1 MPAGQDLAA
10 TVGACSPAEGQ
21 QIIKDATARGVDPL
35 ALVCARLRIGDELAY
50 ARAAHW
56 AGLAFMLDLP
66 DIRRFPSPEI
76 ERDRIAGTR
85 ALKLKVIDRDVTFM
99 APDFRHFLTLRSRA
113 RDDPE
118 ARRHM
123 CIVPLRRLRRAL
135 VLRHRDAL
143 IGFSRNNLMA
153 AWPNATAR
161 LGPGLRIGFV
171 VLLLALLIAAV
182 VAPFEARP
190 VLVPM
195 MFVLLVL
202 PSWFRIAAL
211 IDRKDPPA
219 EPRSALAG
227 DAALPVYSLLIPLR
241 DEAQMVPQLLAA
253 IGGLDYPPEK
263 LDVKFIVEEDS
274 PETLAAVEAGIA
286 GTGFEL
292 VTVPSAAPHTKP
304 KALNFALPLVRGDFV
319 VVYDAEDLPEPDQ
332 LRRTATRFLAEP
344 ALGCIQAELVPDNAN
359 ENVLTALF
367 ASEYG
372 GQFGV
377 LLPALARWGFPMPL
391 GGTSNHFRTAA
402 LKRIGGWDA
411 FNVTEDADLGL
422 RLARLRIPTSTITA
436 RTYEEAPVSASAWFR
451 QRTRWMKGWMQTFM
465 VHNRR
470 PLRLLRDL
478 GPTNFLAFEIY
489 VSGMIF
495 TSPLHTLYMLAVLV
509 NLVLGRP
516 AVSEPDIW
524 SFLEM
529 FTLVAGYL
537 SAVGVSIIG
546 LTRLGRARLLVYQL
560 LLPVYWGMM
569 GLASFRAAFELVA
582 RPYHWSK
589 TSHGISLMSHPPGG
603 LVSAQRQKS

>member
-1 MPAGQDLAA
+1 MPAELDLVSA
-10 TVGACSPAEGQ
+10 VGACSPDESQ
-21 QIIKDATARGVDPL
+21 QILKDAISRGVDPL
-35 ALVCARLRIGDELAY
+35 ALVCARRRIDDALAY

-56 AGLAFMLDLP
+56 AGLAFMPTLP
-66 DIRRFPSPEI
+66 DIRRFPSAEI
-76 ERDRIAGTR
+76 DRDRLAGTW
-85 ALKLKVIDRDVTFM
+85 ALKMRLIDRDVTFM
-99 APDFRHFLTLRSRA
+99 APDFAHFLSLRA
-113 RDDPE
+113 QVQADADT
-118 ARRHM
+118 RRHN
-123 CIVPLRRLRRAL
+123 CIVPPRKLREAL
-135 VLRHRDAL
+135 VIRHRDGL

-153 AWPNATAR
+153 AWPRATAR

-171 VLLLALLIAAV
+171 ALLMVLLIAAI
-182 VAPFEARP
+182 VAPFAARP
-190 VLVPM
+190 VLVPV

-219 EPRSALAG
+219 EPRNALAG
-227 DAALPVYSLLIPLR
+227 DAELPVYSLLIPLR

-253 IGGLDYPPEK
+253 IGGLDYPAEK

-286 GTGFEL
+286 GTGFER
-292 VTVPSAAPHTKP
+292 VTVPSATPHTKP
-304 KALNFALPLVRGDFV
+304 KALNFALPMVRGELV

-344 ALGCIQAELVPDNAN
+344 DLGCIQAELVPDNAN
-359 ENVLTALF
+359 ENVVTALF

-372 GQFGV
+372 GQFGL

-391 GGTSNHFRTAA
+391 GGTSNHFRTAI
-402 LKRIGGWDA
+402 LRKVGGWDA

-478 GPTNFLAFEIY
+478 GFTNFLAFEIY

-495 TSPLHTLYMLAVLV
+495 TPPLHTLYMLAVLV

-516 AVSEPDIW
+516 AASEPDIW
-524 SFLEM
+524 SFLEL
-529 FTLVAGYL
+529 FTLGAGYL
-537 SAVGVSIIG
+537 SAVGVSIVG
-546 LTRLGRARLLVYQL
+546 LTRLGRARLLVYQP
-560 LLPVYWGMM
+560 LLPVYWGVM

-582 RPYHWSK
+582 RPYYWSK

-603 LVSAQRQKS
+603 LVSARNRK